1 LEHQHGGFDVMCKHS
16 IAMVDVYMK
25 STLIRSFSKHRNE
38 TEVVLLAGY
47 FSENMLD
54 KTQIL
59 TCQKGN

>member
-1 LEHQHGGFDVMCKHS
+1 MGHLSPEKRALFSLLKKVGGHRPC
-16 IAMVDVYMK
+16 
-25 STLIRSFSKHRNE
+25 RNE

-47 FSENMLD
+47 YSENMLD

>member
-1 LEHQHGGFDVMCKHS
+1 MAV
-16 IAMVDVYMK
+16 VDVYMK

-54 KTQIL
+54 RTQIL